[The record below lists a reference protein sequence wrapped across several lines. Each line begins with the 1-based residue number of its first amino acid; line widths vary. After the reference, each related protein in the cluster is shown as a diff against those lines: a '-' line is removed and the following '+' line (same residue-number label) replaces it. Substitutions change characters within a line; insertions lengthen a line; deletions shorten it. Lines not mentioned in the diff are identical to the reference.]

1 MHHEPSCVWKQKWM
15 TRCFCAHLG
24 ASISY
29 SVRAPVRGHVRTNA
43 PSPERSEHHTA
54 PSGAVTIA
62 GPVMRPFVPSQHA
75 GGCGTSTCRVACVF
89 ASMCSRLG
97 SAV

>member
-1 MHHEPSCVWKQKWM
+1 M
-15 TRCFCAHLG
+15 
-24 ASISY
+24 
-29 SVRAPVRGHVRTNA
+29 RGHVRTNA

-75 GGCGTSTCRVACVF
+75 GGCGTSTCRVACVL

-97 SAV
+97 SAVWSARTPTSCAAQQPQSGSIAIIGGDGPHS